1 MKTEN
6 PYSDLV
12 KTPRPKTIKEREA
25 EVRARLEKEN
35 KELKNDIWNWEKKY
49 NLLFE
54 TYTEFL
60 NHVNSK

>member
-1 MKTEN
+1 MKDKNLEK
-6 PYSDLV
+6 L
-12 KTPRPKTIKEREA
+12 I
-25 EVRARLEKEN
+25 RLEKEN

>member
-1 MKTEN
+1 MKNEIEK
-6 PYSDLV
+6 L
-12 KTPRPKTIKEREA
+12 K
-25 EVRARLEKEN
+25 KEN

-49 NLLFE
+49 NLLLE

>member
-1 MKTEN
+1 MEN
-6 PYSDLV
+6 LE
-12 KTPRPKTIKEREA
+12 KLIL
-25 EVRARLEKEN
+25 LEKEN

-49 NLLFE
+49 KLLFE